1 MITTFRPSGC
11 TNACR
16 HSHRVS
22 AGFKTALFSTKPYI
36 PYIVR
41 EPSMSISAI
50 ICDAPI
56 AHKAEGSDPYAWL
69 QERDT
74 EAVLD
79 YLKAENS
86 YQQAQTADQAAL
98 RETLFEEIKG
108 RILETDLS
116 LPSPWGPYLYYTRTT
131 AGDEYALHYR
141 CPRPADDSLTL
152 DESREQLLLDP
163 NVLANGGFFS
173 LGAFSISPDH
183 QRLAY
188 SIDSTGDEIY
198 TLFVKELSDGRV
210 SELEFQDCDGSMTWA
225 NDSLT
230 LFFGELD
237 DTHRPHKLYRYRL
250 DGTAAEEVF
259 HEPDGRFFM
268 HCYRAS
274 SEQQLLL
281 SVGSKTTSEVWV
293 LDANQPQ
300 QDFSC
305 IAPRVEDHE
314 YDVDHGAL
322 DGQWTWFIR
331 TNRDG
336 INFALYTAVDTG
348 VAPIEAQW
356 QILIPHSD
364 TVMIDGMSLNA
375 GAMTLSL
382 REGGL
387 PIIEVHPQDLPSYR
401 VQLPDAAYSLH
412 VQNTLEFASER
423 IRLRYEALNRPAQ
436 IRQLQL
442 SNGEQQVLKQ
452 TPVLGPFDA
461 DAYVSQR
468 LWATAPDGTQIPI
481 SLVIKREALGKP
493 VPLYLY
499 GYGAYGESLDPW
511 FSHARLSLLDRGMAF
526 AIAHVRGGGELGEAW
541 YRAGK
546 QEHKQN
552 TFSDFI
558 ACAEHL
564 IANGFTSAPQLAI
577 SGGSAGG
584 LLIGAV
590 LNQRPELFGAAIAE
604 VPFVDVLNTMLDPD
618 LPLTVTE
625 YDEWGNPQEPD
636 VYERLK
642 AYAPYENVKAQAYP
656 AMLVIAGYNDSRV
669 QYWEAAKW
677 VAKLRTAKTDT
688 NPLLL
693 KTELGAGH
701 GGMSGRYQGLRDVA
715 LEYAF
720 LFKVLGV
727 A

>member
-1 MITTFRPSGC
+1 MP
-11 TNACR
+11 
-16 HSHRVS
+16 VS
-22 AGFKTALFSTKPYI
+22 AHVTS
-36 PYIVR
+36 
-41 EPSMSISAI
+41 
-50 ICDAPI
+50 API
-56 AHKAEGSDPYAWL
+56 ARKAEGPDPYAWL

-74 EAVLD
+74 DAVLD

-86 YQQAQTADQAAL
+86 YQEAALADQAAL
-98 RETLFEEIKG
+98 RETLFQEIKG

-131 AGDEYALHYR
+131 AGDEYARHYR
-141 CPRPADDSLTL
+141 CPRPADDSLSV
-152 DESREQLLLDP
+152 DESQEQLLLDP
-163 NVLANGGFFS
+163 NELAKGGFFS

-188 SIDSTGDEIY
+188 SLDTSGEEVY
-198 TLFVKELSDGRV
+198 TLFVKELSNGKV
-210 SELEFQDCDGSMTWA
+210 SELAFSDCDGSMTWA

-237 DTHRPHKLYRYRL
+237 DTHRPHKLFRYHL

-259 HEPDGRFFM
+259 HEPDGRFFL
-268 HCYRAS
+268 HCYRSS
-274 SEQQLLL
+274 SEKQLLL
-281 SVGSKTTSEVWV
+281 SLGSKTTSEVWV
-293 LDANQPQ
+293 LDATQPQ
-300 QDFSC
+300 QAFTC
-305 IAPRVEDHE
+305 LAPRVEHHE
-314 YDVDHGAL
+314 YDVDHGLL

-331 TNRDG
+331 SNRDG
-336 INFALYTAVDTG
+336 INFALYQ
-348 VAPIEAQW
+348 APDLGTVPGQADW
-356 QILIPHSD
+356 QNLIPHSD
-364 TVMIDGMSLNA
+364 SVMLEGLSLNDS
-375 GAMTLSL
+375 AMTLSL

-387 PIIEVHPQDLPSYR
+387 PIIEVHPEGLPAYR

-412 VQNTLEFASER
+412 VQNSLEFVSQR

-436 IRQLQL
+436 IRQLEL
-442 SNGEQQVLKQ
+442 AGGEQKVLKE
-452 TPVLGPFDA
+452 TPVLGVFDP

-468 LWATAPDGTQIPI
+468 LWATAADGTQVPI
-481 SLVIKREALGKP
+481 SLVIKREALGRP
-493 VPLYLY
+493 APLYLY

-511 FSHARLSLLDRGMAF
+511 FSHARLSLLERGVAF

-564 IANGFTSAPQLAI
+564 IAQGLTTSGQLAI

-590 LNQRPELFGAAIAE
+590 LNQRPELFKAAIAE
-604 VPFVDVLNTMLDPD
+604 VPFVDVLNTMLDPE

-625 YDEWGNPQEPD
+625 YDEWGNPEEPE
-636 VYERLK
+636 VYARIK
-642 AYAPYENVKAQAYP
+642 AYAPYENVEAKAYP
-656 AMLVIAGYNDSRV
+656 ATLVIAGYNDSRV

-677 VAKLRTAKTDT
+677 VARLRATKTDD
-688 NPLLL
+688 NLLLL

-720 LFKVLGV
+720 VFKILGI

>member
-1 MITTFRPSGC
+1 MPQ
-11 TNACR
+11 
-16 HSHRVS
+16 S
-22 AGFKTALFSTKPYI
+22 AHAS
-36 PYIVR
+36 
-41 EPSMSISAI
+41 S
-50 ICDAPI
+50 API
-56 AHKAEGSDPYAWL
+56 AHKADGNDPYAWL

-74 EAVLD
+74 APVLD
-79 YLKAENS
+79 YLKAENA
-86 YQQAQTADQAAL
+86 YQEAMLADQAEL
-98 RETLFEEIKG
+98 RENLFNEIKG

-131 AGDEYALHYR
+131 AGDEYARHYR
-141 CPRPADDSLTL
+141 CPRPADDGLQV
-152 DESREQLLLDP
+152 DESAEELLLDP

-188 SIDSTGDEIY
+188 SLDTSGDEIY
-198 TLFVKELSDGRV
+198 TLFVKELSNGKV
-210 SELEFQDCDGSMTWA
+210 SELSFEDCDGSMTWA

-230 LFFGELD
+230 LFFAELD

-259 HEPDGRFFM
+259 HEPDGRFFL

-274 SEQQLLL
+274 SERQLLL
-281 SVGSKTTSEVWV
+281 SLGSKTTSEVWA
-293 LDANQPQ
+293 LDASQPQ
-300 QDFSC
+300 QAFSC
-305 IAPRVEDHE
+305 LAPRVEDHE
-314 YDVDHGAL
+314 YDVDHGLL
-322 DGQWTWFIR
+322 DGQWSWLIR

-336 INFALYTAVDTG
+336 INFALYQAPDTG
-348 VAPIEAQW
+348 RVPSESQW
-356 QILIPHSD
+356 QNLIPHSD
-364 TVMIDGMSLNA
+364 EVMFEGLSLNA
-375 GAMTLSL
+375 SAMTLSL
-382 REGGL
+382 RIGGL
-387 PIIEVHPQDLPSYR
+387 PIIEVHPQGLPTYR
-401 VQLPDAAYSLH
+401 VQLPDAAYSLY
-412 VQNTLEFASER
+412 VQNSLEFVSDR

-436 IRQLQL
+436 VRQLEL
-442 SNGEQQVLKQ
+442 ASGAQQVLKE

-468 LWATAPDGTQIPI
+468 LWATAPDGTQVPI
-481 SLVIKREALGKP
+481 SLVVKREMLGQP
-493 VPLYLY
+493 TPLYLY

-511 FSHARLSLLDRGMAF
+511 FSHARLSLLDRGVAF

-552 TFSDFI
+552 SFDDFI

-564 IANGFTSAPQLAI
+564 IAHGFTSAAQLAI

-590 LNQRPELFGAAIAE
+590 LNQRPELFAAAIAE

-625 YDEWGNPQEPD
+625 YDEWGNPQEPE
-636 VYERLK
+636 VHARIK
-642 AYAPYENVKAQAYP
+642 AYAPYENVRAQAYP
-656 AMLVIAGYNDSRV
+656 ATLVIAGYNDSRV

-677 VAKLRTAKTDT
+677 VAKLRVTKTDD
-688 NPLLL
+688 NLLLL

-720 LFKVLGV
+720 VFKVLGI

>member
-1 MITTFRPSGC
+1 MSL
-11 TNACR
+11 
-16 HSHRVS
+16 S
-22 AGFKTALFSTKPYI
+22 AQDSN
-36 PYIVR
+36 
-41 EPSMSISAI
+41 
-50 ICDAPI
+50 API
-56 AHKAEGSDPYAWL
+56 ARKAPGVDPYAWL

-74 EAVLD
+74 DAVLD

-86 YQQAQTADQAAL
+86 YQQAQLADQAVL

-131 AGDEYALHYR
+131 AGDEYPRHYR
-141 CPRPADDSLTL
+141 CPRPADDSLTV
-152 DESREQLLLDP
+152 DESHEQLLLDP
-163 NVLANGGFFS
+163 NALAGGGFFS

-188 SIDSTGDEIY
+188 SLDTTGDEIY
-198 TLFVKELSDGRV
+198 TLFVKELSNEKV
-210 SELEFQDCDGSMTWA
+210 SELSFENCDGSMTWA

-237 DTHRPHKLYRYRL
+237 ETHRPHKLWRYRL

-259 HEPDGRFFM
+259 HEPDGRFFL
-268 HCYRAS
+268 HCYHSS
-274 SEQQLLL
+274 SERQLIL
-281 SVGSKTTSEVWV
+281 SLGSKTTSEVWV
-293 LDANQPQ
+293 LDAAQPQ
-300 QDFSC
+300 QPFTC
-305 IAPRVEDHE
+305 LAPRVEHHE
-314 YDVDHGAL
+314 YDVDHGLL

-331 TNRDG
+331 SNRDG
-336 INFALYTAVDTG
+336 INFALYQAVDTG
-348 VAPIEAQW
+348 VAPSEADW
-356 QILIPHSD
+356 QNLIPHSD
-364 TVMIDGMSLNA
+364 TVMIDGLSLNA

-387 PIIEVHPQDLPSYR
+387 PIIEVHPQDLPKYR

-412 VQNTLEFASER
+412 VQNSLEFSSER

-436 IRQLQL
+436 IRQLDL
-442 SNGEQQVLKQ
+442 ASGEQVVLKQ

-468 LWATAPDGTQIPI
+468 LWATAADGTQVPI
-481 SLVIKREALGKP
+481 SLVVKREALGQP

-511 FSHARLSLLDRGMAF
+511 FSHARLSLLDRGVAF

-546 QEHKQN
+546 QEHKPN

-564 IANGFTSAPQLAI
+564 IANGFTTADQLAI

-590 LNQRPELFGAAIAE
+590 LNQRPELFKVAIAE

-636 VYERLK
+636 VYDRIR

-656 AMLVIAGYNDSRV
+656 ALLVIAGYNDSRV

-677 VAKLRTAKTDT
+677 VAKLRATKTDD

-720 LFKVLGV
+720 VLKVLGLG
-727 A
+727 

>member
-1 MITTFRPSGC
+1 MPL
-11 TNACR
+11 
-16 HSHRVS
+16 S
-22 AGFKTALFSTKPYI
+22 ANVLA
-36 PYIVR
+36 
-41 EPSMSISAI
+41 
-50 ICDAPI
+50 API
-56 AHKAEGSDPYAWL
+56 AHKADGADPYAWL
-69 QERDT
+69 QDRDSLP
-74 EAVLD
+74 VLD
-79 YLKAENS
+79 YLKAENR
-86 YQQAQTADQAAL
+86 YQEAQLADQAEL
-98 RETLFEEIKG
+98 RETLFEEIKA
-108 RILETDLS
+108 RIRETDLS

-131 AGDEYALHYR
+131 AGDEYARHYR
-141 CPRPADDSLTL
+141 CPRPADDSQQV
-152 DESREQLLLDP
+152 DESQEQLLLDP
-163 NVLANGGFFS
+163 NELAGGGYFS

-188 SIDSTGDEIY
+188 SLDTNGEETY
-198 TLFVKELSDGRV
+198 TLFVKELSSGRV
-210 SELEFQDCDGSMTWA
+210 SELSFEDCDGSMTWA

-237 DTHRPHKLYRYRL
+237 DTHRPHKLFRYRL

-259 HEPDGRFFM
+259 HETDGRFFL
-268 HCYRAS
+268 HCYRSS
-274 SEQQLLL
+274 SERQLIL
-281 SVGSKTTSEVWV
+281 SLGSKTTSEVWV
-293 LDANQPQ
+293 LDASQPQ
-300 QDFSC
+300 QPFTC
-305 IAPRVEDHE
+305 LAPRVEAHE
-314 YDVDHGAL
+314 YDADHGKL
-322 DGQWTWFIR
+322 DGQWTWLIR
-331 TNRDG
+331 SNRDG
-336 INFALYTAVDTG
+336 INFALYQAADNG
-348 VAPIEAQW
+348 VGLVPTEADW
-356 QILIPHSD
+356 QNLVPHSD
-364 TVMIDGMSLNA
+364 SVMLDGMSLNA
-375 GAMTLSL
+375 SALTLSL

-387 PIIEVHPQDLPSYR
+387 PIIEVRPEGLPAYR

-412 VQNTLEFASER
+412 VQNSLEFVSDK

-436 IRQLQL
+436 IRQLDL
-442 SNGEQQVLKQ
+442 ATGEQKVLKE
-452 TPVLGPFDA
+452 TPVLGPFDPE
-461 DAYVSQR
+461 AYVSQR
-468 LWATAPDGTQIPI
+468 LWATAADGTQVPI
-481 SLVIKREALGKP
+481 SLVVKRESLGKP
-493 VPLYLY
+493 TPLYLY

-511 FSHARLSLLDRGMAF
+511 FSHARLSLLDRGVAF

-564 IANGFTSAPQLAI
+564 IANGFTSSSQLAI

-590 LNQRPELFGAAIAE
+590 LNQRPELFQAAIAE

-625 YDEWGNPQEPD
+625 YDEWGNPEEPE
-636 VYERLK
+636 VHERIK
-642 AYAPYENVKAQAYP
+642 AYAPYENVRAQDYP
-656 AMLVIAGYNDSRV
+656 ATLVIAGYNDSRV

-677 VAKLRTAKTDT
+677 VAKLRATKTDDHL
-688 NPLLL
+688 LLL

-720 LFKVLGV
+720 IFKVLGI

>member
-1 MITTFRPSGC
+1 MPLPANDS
-11 TNACR
+11 
-16 HSHRVS
+16 S
-22 AGFKTALFSTKPYI
+22 
-36 PYIVR
+36 
-41 EPSMSISAI
+41 
-50 ICDAPI
+50 API
-56 AHKAEGSDPYAWL
+56 AHKANGADPYAWL

-74 EAVLD
+74 DAVLD

-86 YQQAQTADQAAL
+86 YLDAQLAHQAPL
-98 RETLFEEIKG
+98 RETLFQEIKG

-131 AGDEYALHYR
+131 AGDEYPRHYR
-141 CPRPADDSLTL
+141 CPRPADDSLTV

-163 NVLANGGFFS
+163 NALANGGFFS

-188 SIDSTGDEIY
+188 SLDTTGEEIY
-198 TLFVKELSDGRV
+198 TLFVKELASGKV
-210 SELEFQDCDGSMTWA
+210 SELSFDNCDGSMTWA

-237 DTHRPHKLYRYRL
+237 DTHRPHKLLRYRL

-259 HEPDGRFFM
+259 HEPDGRFFL
-268 HCYRAS
+268 HCYRSS
-274 SEQQLLL
+274 SERQLLL
-281 SVGSKTTSEVWV
+281 SLGSKTTGETWV
-293 LDANQPQ
+293 LDAAQPQ
-300 QDFSC
+300 LPFTC
-305 IAPRVEDHE
+305 LAPRVDGHE
-314 YDVDHGAL
+314 YDVDHGQL

-331 TNRDG
+331 SNREG
-336 INFALYTAVDTG
+336 INFALYQAADNGAIPEQDDWQLLVPHHPEVMLDG
-348 VAPIEAQW
+348 V
-356 QILIPHSD
+356 
-364 TVMIDGMSLNA
+364 TLNA

-387 PIIEVHPQDLPSYR
+387 PIIEVYPQGLPAYR

-412 VQNTLEFASER
+412 VQNSLEFSSER

-436 IRQLQL
+436 VRQLQL
-442 SNGEQQVLKQ
+442 ADGQQQVLKE
-452 TPVLGPFDA
+452 TPVLGPFDP

-468 LWATAPDGTQIPI
+468 LWATAADGTQVPI
-481 SLVIKREALGKP
+481 SLVVKRECLGQP
-493 VPLYLY
+493 TPLYLY

-511 FSHARLSLLDRGMAF
+511 FSHARLSLLDRGVAF

-564 IANGFTSAPQLAI
+564 IAQGLTSAQQLAI

-590 LNQRPELFGAAIAE
+590 LNQRPELFRAAIAE
-604 VPFVDVLNTMLDPD
+604 VPFVDVLNTMLDPE

-625 YDEWGNPQEPD
+625 YDEWGNPEEPE
-636 VYERLK
+636 VYARIK
-642 AYAPYENVKAQAYP
+642 AYAPYENVRAQAYP
-656 AMLVIAGYNDSRV
+656 ATLVIAGYNDSRV

-677 VAKLRTAKTDT
+677 VAKLRATKTDD

-720 LFKVLGV
+720 ILNILGLG
-727 A
+727 